1 MLYLFGEAT
10 KAKLFVTPKKSLIRS
25 FNNLS
30 NVGNKPKTY
39 RDMSKGITSLH
50 FYHLFTFWGCWCLV
64 GIADG
69 AGGAFSIARNAK
81 TQEASLEDEAYD
93 SCFSLSGPYKIPTA
107 C

>member
-1 MLYLFGEAT
+1 MLHLFGEAR

-30 NVGNKPKTY
+30 NVGNEPKTY

-69 AGGAFSIARNAK
+69 EDTASRIADGAGGA
-81 TQEASLEDEAYD
+81 
-93 SCFSLSGPYKIPTA
+93 PTRYQKPVK
-107 C
+107 